1 MGKHQF
7 RLEAEV
13 VQNKLPSSEHKKL
26 AKIANAQVRDNAL
39 LLTYIYIY
47 TLQLAA
53 AWKPSL
59 FQDEKK
65 HKYILPFDAIGVS
78 SDIQHLAAFH
88 SCCQSMIII
97 NPFV

>member
-26 AKIANAQVRDNAL
+26 AKIADAQVRDNAL

-65 HKYILPFDAIGVS
+65 HKSSCHWMLLVYHQISSILRLSTQAVK
-78 SDIQHLAAFH
+78 A
-88 SCCQSMIII
+88 
-97 NPFV
+97 